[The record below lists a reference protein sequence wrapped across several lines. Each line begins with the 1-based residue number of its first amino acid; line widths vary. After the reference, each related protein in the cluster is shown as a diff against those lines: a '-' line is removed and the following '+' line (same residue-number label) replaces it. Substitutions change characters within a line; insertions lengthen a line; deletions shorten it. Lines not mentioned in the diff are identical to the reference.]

1 MPIQKIDSYMAEM
14 SMYIS
19 KATLDKG
26 VMKWA
31 AVNSDTAPDTYDERM
46 SLELYEDFIQN
57 INDEVSLPTQFR
69 AGVCSDY
76 WCGGM
81 PYLSVSHYPDLNGHA
96 VPGEPL
102 ELFVD
107 GEKLKARGILFDS
120 PLGHSVWRSLK
131 EDKVKLSEEKIRISI
146 GFLDL
151 AHKHGEDGEIFVR
164 DGLIAL
170 CPQCLDGVGD
180 KVYVKGYLVHLA
192 LTRVPVNK
200 RTEMVLEEKS
210 DMATKKTRKEDAAS
224 IIGETLAEEIET
236 KQKAVTQ
243 RSAALIEMSDA
254 DPKIEEPIVEA
265 PAIDTAS
272 MEEKSETPAVV
283 EEKHMDDGYSVNLPY
298 GGATSMKDAAKAKE
312 TAEEMIH
319 VMDMFSMFQNV
330 AWNIIDRGDITDKKA
345 AFAKAVDEFKSM
357 LAAKAMLEF
366 SVVQKSEETED
377 HPLRPALDTL
387 LDSIDNTLVL
397 DADINGKLLAINP
410 ALQELGTAITDFVTT
425 KSAKAIE
432 PPAPISDNDNLLAK
446 LQNIIQPLSAS
457 VQALN
462 EKVGILE
469 SRASVQSVEVKT
481 RIPAPRTL
489 TANTVNKAITEQPK
503 RSSLTN
509 IIRKSVGLPE

>member
-1 MPIQKIDSYMAEM
+1 MPIQKTDSYMAEM

-31 AVNSDTAPDTYDERM
+31 AVNSDTAPDSYDEKM
-46 SLELYEDFIQN
+46 SLELYENFIEN
-57 INDEVSLPTQFR
+57 INSELPLPEQFK

-81 PYLSVSHYPDLNGHA
+81 PYLSVSHYPDLNGQA

-131 EDKVKLSEEKIRISI
+131 EDKVKSSEEKIRISI

-151 AHKHGEDGEIFVR
+151 THKHGDDGELFVR
-164 DGLIAL
+164 DGLMSL
-170 CPQCLDGVGD
+170 CPQCLEGVGD

-210 DMATKKTRKEDAAS
+210 EMATKKTRKEDAAS
-224 IIGETLAEEIET
+224 IVGKDLAEEIEV
-236 KQKAVTQ
+236 KQKAVAQ
-243 RSAALIEMSDA
+243 KSDALIEMSDA
-254 DPKIEEPIVEA
+254 EPGVEEPVLE
-265 PAIDTAS
+265 IDTTLTEKKS
-272 MEEKSETPAVV
+272 EISTPVVDEKSVDTSYA
-283 EEKHMDDGYSVNLPY
+283 MNLPY

-330 AWNIIDRGDITDKKA
+330 AWNIIDRSDITDKKA

-366 SVVQKSEETED
+366 SVVQKSEEIEE
-377 HPLRPALDTL
+377 HPLQPALDVL

-397 DADINGKLLAINP
+397 DADVNGKLLAINP

-425 KSAKAIE
+425 KSAKANDE
-432 PPAPISDNDNLLAK
+432 PPAPISNNDNLLEK
-446 LQNIIQPLSAS
+446 LQNIIQPLSES
-457 VQALN
+457 VQALS

-469 SRASVQSVEVKT
+469 SRASAQSVEVKP

-489 TANTVNKAITEQPK
+489 TANIVNKAVAAQPK
-503 RSSLTN
+503 QGSLTS